1 MKLVIILLLTLFAK
15 PYANEDFYTALA
27 KRSKEI
33 SSVTADFVQSKHI
46 TSIDETIVSKGVFFY
61 KKAGNV
67 RFDYASPKVMSIIM
81 SPDKL
86 HIISSGKTTTF
97 SLDKQKGLSD
107 LARVMEACMGGDI
120 NKIPK
125 TYRVSYRLQAGKH
138 TLSIVPKSKEIL
150 GPYLKIE
157 LFLNESDYSLDKMVL
172 YERTNDFTTYKFSN
186 LALNNSLSGKMFLL

>member
-1 MKLVIILLLTLFAK
+1 MKLIIILLFALFAK
-15 PYANEDFYTALA
+15 PYAEEDFYTALA
-27 KRSKEI
+27 RRSKEI

-61 KKAGNV
+61 MKAGNV

-120 NKIPK
+120 DKIPK
-125 TYRVSYRLQAGKH
+125 TYRVSYRLQQGKH
-138 TLSIVPKSKEIL
+138 TLSIVPKNKEIL

-172 YERTNDFTTYKFSN
+172 YERSNDFTTYKFSN
-186 LALNNSLSGKMFLL
+186 LALNNSLARKIFLL

>member
-1 MKLVIILLLTLFAK
+1 MKLIIILLFALFAK
-15 PYANEDFYTALA
+15 PYAEEDFYAALA
-27 KRSKEI
+27 RRSKEI

-61 KKAGNV
+61 MKAGNV

-120 NKIPK
+120 DKIPK
-125 TYRVSYRLQAGKH
+125 TYRVSYRLQQGKH
-138 TLSIVPKSKEIL
+138 TLSIVPKNKEIL

-172 YERTNDFTTYKFSN
+172 YERSNDFTTYKFSN
-186 LALNNSLSGKMFLL
+186 LALNNSLARKIFLL

>member
-1 MKLVIILLLTLFAK
+1 MKLVVILLFTLFAK
-15 PYANEDFYTALA
+15 PYADEDFYAALA

-61 KKAGNV
+61 LKAGNV

-86 HIISSGKTTTF
+86 HIVSSGKTTTF

-125 TYRVSYRLQAGKH
+125 TYRVSYKFQSGKH

-157 LFLNESDYSLDKMVL
+157 LFLNESDYSLDKMIL

>member
-1 MKLVIILLLTLFAK
+1 MKLIIILLFALFAK
-15 PYANEDFYTALA
+15 PYAEEDFYTALA
-27 KRSKEI
+27 RRSKEI

-61 KKAGNV
+61 MKAGNV

-97 SLDKQKGLSD
+97 SFDKQKGLSD

-120 NKIPK
+120 DKIPK
-125 TYRVSYRLQAGKH
+125 TYRVSYRLQQGKH
-138 TLSIVPKSKEIL
+138 TLSIVPKNKEIL

-172 YERTNDFTTYKFSN
+172 YERSNDFTTYKFSN
-186 LALNNSLSGKMFLL
+186 LAHNNSLARKIFLL